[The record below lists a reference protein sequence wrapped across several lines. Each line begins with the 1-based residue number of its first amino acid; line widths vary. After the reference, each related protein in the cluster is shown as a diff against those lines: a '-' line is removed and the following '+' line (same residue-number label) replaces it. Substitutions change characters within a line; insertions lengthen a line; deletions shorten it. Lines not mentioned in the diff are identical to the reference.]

1 MALKSPH
8 ILQASSNTRKMLEN
22 LRHILD
28 TTACD
33 AIQQELDKNV
43 KALFFLGEE
52 HFQFAKQTSKKLW
65 RQRISRLYYGAYNVR
80 RAVELHSDG
89 IYRTDTS
96 DHKNMHNIP
105 DTFPNKDK
113 YKIQLVTLR
122 DDRNLA
128 DYSHDASETDLILT
142 QDDADMLVADFIND
156 ARHFLD
162 NRGVKV

>member
-1 MALKSPH
+1 MAIKSPH

-22 LRHILD
+22 LRHFLD
-28 TTACD
+28 TSACN
-33 AIQQELDKNV
+33 AIQQEIDKNV
-43 KALFFLGEE
+43 KALFLLGEE
-52 HFQFAKQTSKKLW
+52 HFQFAKQTPKKLW

-80 RAVELHSDG
+80 RAVVLHNDG
-89 IYRTDTS
+89 IYRTDAS

-128 DYSHDASETDLILT
+128 DYDHDAGEPDLILS
-142 QDDADMLVADFIND
+142 QDTAETLVADFIKD
-156 ARHFLD
+156 ARNFLK
-162 NRGVKV
+162 NRGVNV